1 MRAKPSLKDRVKA
14 LAPARVNDVDG
25 LRMQLGWLQ
34 SRAARE
40 AQSLRDAEFK
50 VFSQFGEDGALQF
63 LIANVPIENDTFVEL
78 GVEDYSESNTRFLLA
93 QDNWRGVIVDAADD
107 YVAFLRDSDLGWR
120 HQIEPV
126 QAFITRDN
134 VNGLIRGAGVEG
146 DIGILSVDLDG
157 NDYWILEAIDVV
169 SPRILVAEFNSIFGR
184 EAAVTIPYDPGF
196 TRLGAHYSGLYYG
209 ASLAALNRLAA
220 EKGYA
225 LVGCGLG
232 GNNAFFVRRD
242 VLGNLESR
250 QPAEAYVASRFR
262 ESRGPGG
269 ELTLISRHADRL
281 RLIGDLPLVELES
294 GGEIAVS
301 DITASDAPS

>member
-78 GVEDYSESNTRFLLA
+78 GVEDYSESNTRFLLS
-93 QDNWRGVIVDAADD
+93 QDNWRGVIVDAGDLHVD
-107 YVAFLRDSDLGWR
+107 FLRTSELDWR
-120 HQIEPV
+120 HQIDPV

-134 VNGLIRGAGVEG
+134 VNGLISGAGVEG
-146 DIGILSVDLDG
+146 DIGLLSIDLDG
-157 NDYWILEAIDVV
+157 NDYWILEAIEVV
-169 SPRILVAEFNSIFGR
+169 SPRILAAEYNSIFGAD
-184 EAAVTIPYDPGF
+184 AAVTIPYDPAF
-196 TRLGAHYSGLYYG
+196 TRTEAHHSGLYFG
-209 ASLAALNRLAA
+209 ASLAGLARLAG

-225 LVGCGLG
+225 LVGCGSS

-242 VLGNLESR
+242 VLGDLEALA
-250 QPAEAYVASRFR
+250 PAAAYVASRFR
-262 ESRGPGG
+262 ESRGSDG
-269 ELTLISRHADRL
+269 ELTLVGDHAERR
-281 RLIGDLPLVELES
+281 RLIGSLPLVDLEA
-294 GGEIAVS
+294 GAEVTVA
-301 DITASDAPS
+301 DLD